1 MVRLDL
7 KYLKNFISD
16 SDVEF
21 FEEKLK
27 NAHEKLHNPDDLSNG
42 KGWLELPEKFS
53 EDDIL
58 KIENAAREIRSKCDV
73 FIVIGIGGSYL
84 GAKAGIEFLKPKYLG
99 FESPPEVVFAGNTMS
114 SFEANKIIKIC
125 KNKDVCLNVISKSG
139 STLECALTF
148 RILRNILENKYG
160 KGEAC
165 KRIYCTTD
173 PEKGL
178 LKEMSIKNGYKT
190 FDIPSSVGG
199 RYSVLTAVGL
209 LPLAVAGAN
218 IRGILNGAK
227 SACEKYKDLSFENEC
242 YKYAVL
248 RNALYNK
255 GKAIELMAGYEPWLK
270 FLFEWWRQLFGESE
284 GKCRKGIFP
293 SSVVFSTDLHSMG
306 QFIQEGSKVLFET
319 VITVKNDM
327 QNVVIPHESENMDN
341 LNYLSGKSLKFIN
354 DKAFEGT
361 IAAHVDGGVP
371 NIHIEIDD
379 ADEYNLGYIIYF
391 FEKACAI
398 SAYILGVDPFNQ
410 PGVEAYKKN
419 MFSLLGRQ

>member
-7 KYLKNFISD
+7 KYLKNFISN

-27 NAHEKLHNPDDLSNG
+27 DAHKKLHDSDDLSNG

-58 KIENAAREIRSKCDV
+58 KIENAACEIRSKCDA

-84 GAKAGIEFLKPKYLG
+84 GAKAGIEFLKPKYSG
-99 FESPPEVVFAGNTMS
+99 FGSYPKVVFAGNTMS
-114 SFEANKIIKIC
+114 SFETNKIIEIC

-160 KGEAC
+160 KDEAC

-218 IRGILNGAK
+218 VREILNGAK
-227 SACEKYKDLSFENEC
+227 NACEEYKDLSFENEC

-248 RNALYNK
+248 RNVLYNK

-270 FLFEWWRQLFGESE
+270 CFFEWWRQLFGESE
-284 GKCRKGIFP
+284 GKSGKGIFP

-306 QFIQEGSKVLFET
+306 QFIQEGSRILFET

-341 LNYLSGKSLKFIN
+341 LNYLSEKSMKFIN

-398 SAYILGVDPFNQ
+398 SAYILGVNPFNQ
-410 PGVEAYKKN
+410 PGVEAYKNN

>member
-114 SFEANKIIKIC
+114 SFEASKIIEIC

-160 KGEAC
+160 KGETC

>member
-27 NAHEKLHNPDDLSNG
+27 NAHEKLHNPDDLSNV

-84 GAKAGIEFLKPKYLG
+84 GAKAGIEFLKPKYSG
-99 FESPPEVVFAGNTMS
+99 FEDAPKVIFAGNTMS
-114 SFEANKIIKIC
+114 SFETNKIIEIC

-139 STLECALTF
+139 STLECALIF
-148 RILRNILENKYG
+148 RILRKILEKKYG
-160 KGEAC
+160 KDEAGR
-165 KRIYCTTD
+165 RIYCTTD
-173 PEKGL
+173 PKKGL

-209 LPLAVAGAN
+209 LPLAVAGAS
-218 IRGILNGAK
+218 IKEILNGAK
-227 SACEKYKDLSFENEC
+227 SASKKYKDLNFENEC

-255 GKAIELMAGYEPWLK
+255 GKAVELIAGYEPWLK
-270 FLFEWWRQLFGESE
+270 CFFEWWRQLFGESE
-284 GKCRKGIFP
+284 GKSGKGIFP

-306 QFIQEGSKVLFET
+306 QFIQEGSKILFET
-319 VITVKNDM
+319 VITVKNDV
-327 QNVVIPHESENMDN
+327 QNVAIPNETENMDN

-371 NIHIEIDD
+371 NIHIEIDS

-398 SAYILGVDPFNQ
+398 SAYILGVNPFNQ
-410 PGVEAYKKN
+410 PGVEAYKRN

>member
-1 MVRLDL
+1 MVKLDL

-27 NAHEKLHNPDDLSNG
+27 DAHEKLHNLDDLSNG

-58 KIENAAREIRSKCDV
+58 KIENAAREIKSKCDV

-84 GAKAGIEFLKPKYLG
+84 GAKAGIEFLKPKCLD
-99 FESPPEVVFAGNTMS
+99 FESAPEVVFAGNTMS
-114 SFEANKIIKIC
+114 SFETSKIIEIC

-160 KGEAC
+160 KDEAGR
-165 KRIYCTTD
+165 RIYCTTD

-178 LKEMSIKNGYKT
+178 LKEMSLKNGYKT

-218 IRGILNGAK
+218 IREILNGAK
-227 SACEKYKDLSFENEC
+227 SACEKYKYSSVENEC

-255 GKAIELMAGYEPWLK
+255 GKVIELMAGYEPWMK
-270 FLFEWWRQLFGESE
+270 CFFEWWRQLFGESE
-284 GKCRKGIFP
+284 GKSGKGIFP

-306 QFIQEGSKVLFET
+306 QFIQEGSKILFET
-319 VITVKNDM
+319 VITVKNNM
-327 QNVVIPHESENMDN
+327 QNVVIPHEIDNIDN
-341 LNYLSGKSLKFIN
+341 LNYLTGKSMKFIN

-379 ADEYNLGYIIYF
+379 SDEYNLGYIIYF

-398 SAYILGVDPFNQ
+398 SAYILGVNPFNQ

>member
-27 NAHEKLHNPDDLSNG
+27 NAHEKLHNPDDLSNV

-84 GAKAGIEFLKPKYLG
+84 GAKAGIEFLKPKYSG
-99 FESPPEVVFAGNTMS
+99 FEDAPKVIFAGNTMS
-114 SFEANKIIKIC
+114 SFETNKIIEIC

-139 STLECALTF
+139 STLECALIF
-148 RILRNILENKYG
+148 RILRKILEKKYG
-160 KGEAC
+160 KDEAGR
-165 KRIYCTTD
+165 RIYCTTD
-173 PEKGL
+173 PKKGL

-209 LPLAVAGAN
+209 LPLAVAGAS
-218 IRGILNGAK
+218 IKEILNGAK
-227 SACEKYKDLSFENEC
+227 SASKKYTDLNFENEC

-255 GKAIELMAGYEPWLK
+255 GKAVELIAGYEPWLK
-270 FLFEWWRQLFGESE
+270 CFFEWWRQLFGESE
-284 GKCRKGIFP
+284 GKSGKGIFP

-306 QFIQEGSKVLFET
+306 QFIQEGSKILFET
-319 VITVKNDM
+319 VITVKNDV
-327 QNVVIPHESENMDN
+327 QNVAIPNETENMDN

-371 NIHIEIDD
+371 NIHIEIDS

-398 SAYILGVDPFNQ
+398 SAYILGVNPFNQ
-410 PGVEAYKKN
+410 PGVEAYKRN

>member
-7 KYLKNFISD
+7 KYLKSFIND

-21 FEEKLK
+21 FEKKLK
-27 NAHEKLHNPDDLSNG
+27 NAHEKLHNPDDLSSG
-42 KGWLELPEKFS
+42 KGWLKLPEKFS
-53 EDDIL
+53 EDDVL
-58 KIENAAREIRSKCDV
+58 KIESAAREIRSKCDAL
-73 FIVIGIGGSYL
+73 IVIGIGGSYL
-84 GAKAGIEFLKPKYLG
+84 GAKAGIEFLKPKYSG
-99 FESPPEVVFAGNTMS
+99 FESFPEVIFAGNTIS
-114 SFEANKIIKIC
+114 SFETDKIIEIC

-139 STLECALTF
+139 STLECALAF

-160 KGEAC
+160 KDEAS

-173 PEKGL
+173 SEKGL
-178 LKEMSIKNGYKT
+178 LREMSMKNGYKT

-218 IRGILNGAK
+218 IREILNGAK
-227 SACEKYKDLSFENEC
+227 NACEEYKDLSFENEC

-248 RNALYNK
+248 RNVLYNK

-270 FLFEWWRQLFGESE
+270 CFFEWWRQLFGESE
-284 GKCRKGIFP
+284 GKSGKGIFP

-306 QFIQEGSKVLFET
+306 QFIQEGNKILFET
-319 VITVKNDM
+319 VITVKKDS
-327 QNVVIPHESENMDN
+327 QNVVIPQEAENMDN
-341 LNYLSGKSLKFIN
+341 LNYLSGKSMKFIN

-361 IAAHVDGGVP
+361 IAAHVEGGVP

-398 SAYILGVDPFNQ
+398 SAYILGVNPFNQ

>member
-1 MVRLDL
+1 MIRLDL
-7 KYLKNFISD
+7 KYLKNFVSD

-27 NAHEKLHNPDDLSNG
+27 NAHEILHNPGDLSNG
-42 KGWLELPEKFS
+42 KGWLELPEKIS
-53 EDDIL
+53 EKDIL
-58 KIENAAREIRSKCDV
+58 KIENAALDIKSKCDV

-99 FESPPEVVFAGNTMS
+99 FKSSPEVIFAGNTMS
-114 SFEANKIIKIC
+114 SFETSKIIEIC
-125 KNKDVCLNVISKSG
+125 KEKDVCLNVISKSG

-148 RILRNILENKYG
+148 RILRSILESKYG
-160 KGEAC
+160 KDEAC

-173 PEKGL
+173 PNKGL
-178 LKEMSIKNGYKT
+178 LREMSIKNGYKI
-190 FDIPSSVGG
+190 FEIPSDVGG

-218 IRGILNGAK
+218 IKEILNGAK
-227 SACEKYKDLSFENEC
+227 DACEKYKFLNSENEC

-255 GKAIELMAGYEPWLK
+255 GKSIELMAGYEPWMK
-270 FLFEWWRQLFGESE
+270 CFFEWWRQLFGESE
-284 GKCRKGIFP
+284 GKLNKGIFP
-293 SSVVFSTDLHSMG
+293 SSVIFSTDLHSMG
-306 QFIQEGSKVLFET
+306 QFIQEGSKILFET
-319 VITVKNDM
+319 VMTIKNDV
-327 QNVVIPHESENMDN
+327 QDVVIPHEDENMDN
-341 LNYLSGKSLKFIN
+341 LNYLSGKTMKFIN

-391 FEKACAI
+391 FEKACAV
-398 SAYILGVDPFNQ
+398 SAYILGVNPFNQ
-410 PGVEAYKKN
+410 PGVEAYKRN

>member
-1 MVRLDL
+1 MVNLDL
-7 KYLKNFISD
+7 KYLKNFIND

-21 FEEKLK
+21 FEEKLR
-27 NAHEKLHNPDDLSNG
+27 NAHEKLHSPDGLSNG

-84 GAKAGIEFLKPKYLG
+84 GAKAGMEFLKPKYSG
-99 FESPPEVVFAGNTMS
+99 FETAPEVVFAGNTMS
-114 SFEANKIIKIC
+114 SFETSKIIEVC

-139 STLECALTF
+139 STLECALIF
-148 RILRNILENKYG
+148 RILRKILESKYG
-160 KGEAC
+160 KDEAR

-173 PEKGL
+173 PKKGL

-209 LPLAVAGAN
+209 LPLAVVGVN
-218 IRGILNGAK
+218 IKEILNGAK
-227 SACEKYKDLSFENEC
+227 NAFQKYKDLSFENEC

-255 GKAIELMAGYEPWLK
+255 GKVVELMAGYEPWLK
-270 FLFEWWRQLFGESE
+270 YFFEWWRQLFGESE
-284 GKCRKGIFP
+284 GKSGRGIFP

-306 QFIQEGSKVLFET
+306 QFIQEGSKILFET
-319 VITVKNDM
+319 VITIKNEV
-327 QNVVIPHESENMDN
+327 QNVVIPHETENMDN
-341 LNYLSGKSLKFIN
+341 LNYLSGKSLKLIN

-398 SAYILGVDPFNQ
+398 SAYILGVNPFNQ
-410 PGVEAYKKN
+410 PGVEAYKRN

>member
-1 MVRLDL
+1 M
-7 KYLKNFISD
+7 
-16 SDVEF
+16 
-21 FEEKLK
+21 
-27 NAHEKLHNPDDLSNG
+27 
-42 KGWLELPEKFS
+42 
-53 EDDIL
+53 
-58 KIENAAREIRSKCDV
+58 
-73 FIVIGIGGSYL
+73 
-84 GAKAGIEFLKPKYLG
+84 
-99 FESPPEVVFAGNTMS
+99 
-114 SFEANKIIKIC
+114 
-125 KNKDVCLNVISKSG
+125 
-139 STLECALTF
+139 
-148 RILRNILENKYG
+148 
-160 KGEAC
+160 
-165 KRIYCTTD
+165 
-173 PEKGL
+173 
-178 LKEMSIKNGYKT
+178 
-190 FDIPSSVGG
+190 
-199 RYSVLTAVGL
+199 
-209 LPLAVAGAN
+209 AGAN

>member
-7 KYLKNFISD
+7 KYLKSFVSD

-27 NAHEKLHNPDDLSNG
+27 NAHKKLNDPDDLSNG
-42 KGWLELPEKFS
+42 KGWLELPQKFS
-53 EDDIL
+53 ENDIL

-73 FIVIGIGGSYL
+73 FIAIGIGGSYL
-84 GAKAGIEFLKPKYLG
+84 GAKAGIEFLKPKYSG
-99 FESPPEVVFAGNTMS
+99 FESSPDVVFAGNTMS
-114 SFEANKIIKIC
+114 SFETNKIIEIC
-125 KNKDVCLNVISKSG
+125 RNKDVCLNVISKSG

-148 RILRNILENKYG
+148 RILRNVLEKKYG
-160 KGEAC
+160 KDEAC
-165 KRIYCTTD
+165 RRIYCTTD

-178 LKEMSIKNGYKT
+178 LREMSMKNGYKT

-218 IRGILNGAK
+218 VREILNGAK
-227 SACEKYKDLSFENEC
+227 NACEKYKDLNFENEC

-248 RNALYNK
+248 RNVLYSK
-255 GKAIELMAGYEPWLK
+255 GKTVELMAGYEPWMK
-270 FLFEWWRQLFGESE
+270 YLFEWWRQLFGESE
-284 GKCRKGIFP
+284 GKSGKGIFP

-306 QFIQEGSKVLFET
+306 QFIQEGSKILFET
-319 VITVKNDM
+319 VITIKNDM
-327 QNVVIPHESENMDN
+327 QNVVIPHEIDDIDN
-341 LNYLSGKSLKFIN
+341 LNYLAGKSMKFIN

-361 IAAHVDGGVP
+361 ISAHVDGGVP
-371 NIHIEIDD
+371 NIHIEIDE

-398 SAYILGVDPFNQ
+398 SAYILGVNPFNQ